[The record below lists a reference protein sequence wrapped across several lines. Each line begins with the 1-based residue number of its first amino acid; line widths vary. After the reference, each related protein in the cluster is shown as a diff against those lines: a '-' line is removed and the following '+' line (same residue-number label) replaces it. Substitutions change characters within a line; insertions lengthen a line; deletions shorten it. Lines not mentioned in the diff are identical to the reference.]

1 MFDLN
6 SLFKLLG
13 AGLTIAT
20 DAIQSGFSPSTYG
33 KNPNYNAP
41 IETTLV
47 PPEPLT
53 EDQKKQGNQ
62 IILGI
67 IGAVAIG
74 GVMIYLS
81 TTKKKHAA

>member
-47 PPEPLT
+47 PLT